1 MRILPILA
9 VLFLSYGHAVPA
21 GHNRVPLRGK
31 ELLKKALPGFKDID
45 AVAELI
51 AEQKKKAQQRLSHGQ
66 QAVDKEMSELIEE
79 AKKLNPKPLPANASH
94 SIPEINSKLG
104 LDEVLV
110 EGDMLLTLEQAKRH
124 FGLDS
129 GRSKRQAMQGWDW
142 PNSLWKDGVYYSY
155 SNDLNQKGRDA
166 VDKAAAFWQ
175 QHTCI
180 RFYKVASKAQ
190 ARSSPL
196 LVFYPRG
203 GGCLSQI
210 GRDPRAQEQYVS
222 IGPGCETVDVAAH
235 EIGHALG
242 FNHEQNRWDRGQ
254 FVRLNLDDAEEK
266 WKYAYDV
273 ADKSQN
279 DNYGKQYDFRG
290 IMHYF
295 DTAFAK
301 PNKTVMFTRNPA
313 YQMSLGGSDVPTY
326 GDIFEMNTQYSC
338 YDRCKNSGTVC
349 KNEGRPNPN
358 NCGVCQCPSGF
369 GGRDCSQ
376 RQPPSHGLRCGETL
390 SATGSWKT
398 LSISNVVGNGKW
410 ESANKTDP
418 YHCTWHVKAPA
429 GKRIQYS
436 VTYVGI
442 SDSEG
447 DSLCYPRC
455 FLGGLSIKGIEKTWI
470 PEGMRVCCKTQFNK
484 AQTTASNLLI
494 IQPWNSFAYT
504 DFKVQY
510 KIVDG
515 TGGGGPDSTPPT
527 QKTTTTTTRRPA
539 TGKCPYNYQILSA
552 DGSRCYSYYTA
563 ELTYQSAESVCRN
576 ARGSISMSQPAQDEA
591 TLKNVFP
598 RSVQGYWHEI
608 YSNGVCGIYNFRTK
622 ATGYVWCTDAYSKA
636 AFICEQ
642 PSVRR

>member
-338 YDRCKNSGTVC
+338 Y
-349 KNEGRPNPN
+349 
-358 NCGVCQCPSGF
+358 
-369 GGRDCSQ
+369 
-376 RQPPSHGLRCGETL
+376 
-390 SATGSWKT
+390 
-398 LSISNVVGNGKW
+398 
-410 ESANKTDP
+410 ANKTDP